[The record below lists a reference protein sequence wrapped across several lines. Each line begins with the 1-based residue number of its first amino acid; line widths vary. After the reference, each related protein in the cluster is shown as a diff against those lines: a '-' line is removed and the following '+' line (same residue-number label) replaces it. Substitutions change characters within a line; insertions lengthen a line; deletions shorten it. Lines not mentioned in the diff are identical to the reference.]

1 MALTTRETARKT
13 YLETAVT
20 AIQDAQM
27 GMIKGGVQ
35 EMSVGGRSLA
45 RFKPDELEKLYQK
58 YLAELTRL
66 ESKEAGTRTRTVRVI
81 G

>member
-1 MALTTRETARKT
+1 MALTTREQTRKT
-13 YLETAVT
+13 YLETAV
-20 AIQDAQM
+20 AGIQEAQM
-27 GMIKGGVQ
+27 GMIQGGVA

-45 RFKPDELEKLYQK
+45 RFKPDELEKLFEK
-58 YLAELTRL
+58 YSAELKRL

>member
-1 MALTTRETARKT
+1 MALTTRQTNRKT
-13 YLETAVT
+13 YLETAVA

-27 GMIKGGVQ
+27 GMIQGGVA

-45 RFKPDELEKLYQK
+45 RFKPHELEDLYQK

-66 ESKEAGTRTRTVRVI
+66 ERIEAGTRTRTVRVI